1 MAKNNLNI
9 SLGVDVSNLKKGF
22 DEAIKITQQAAGKTE
37 QEMKEMADAIVR
49 QLGKIG
55 SQSTMRGAIRQM
67 ENLAGTMSRFGMEG
81 TAAFNEVIKQTGKL
95 KAEQQDLKDLIDASR
110 PDAPF
115 KAMANALQSGA
126 QAFAGVQGAM
136 QLFGAESEDTQKILV
151 KLQAA
156 LAFAEGTKAIDGF
169 ADSFKQL
176 NLVIKQNPI
185 LAAVA
190 AVSALVAVFS
200 EINSFINHTTDSYEA
215 LTQVQNKA
223 YANTVKERTE
233 LEYYRDRLNDAN
245 TSQEERKQLL
255 NDIAK
260 QYPEYLG
267 QLNKEGLTQVQINSA
282 LDGYIK
288 LITLKAQAQAAQEL
302 YTENLKKEFE
312 LQRDLIKA
320 MGEAAQAQM
329 TGNSVLSATMEGRVM
344 YMKQQ
349 QKNAEID
356 SKYYKDLYQNLNKAA
371 SAATKLQTA
380 TFGTS
385 TVSGSSKISVKE
397 RTPVSFDTKMQGI
410 GTTNLIN
417 PNALKRQQEIQ
428 MPEPRSIPVERVAE
442 LNAELAKV
450 QITTEEVNAS
460 FQNLAMSGLT
470 DIATAMGTAI
480 ATGQNLGQAI
490 GQGLLRAMAGF
501 MKQLGEMFIKAGL
514 AKLAFDSAMISIG
527 GAPLAIAAGTA
538 LVAASA
544 AMTAKLQQANQPA
557 RFAEGGLVPAGF
569 SGDSFP
575 ALMSSGEA
583 AIPLHNPRAMAKL
596 RDGLQINSGIR
607 IYGKF
612 DGRDIYLANEK
623 YSKDRRR

>member
-37 QEMKEMADAIVR
+37 AEMKEMADAIVR

-115 KAMANALQSGA
+115 KALGNALQGA
-126 QAFAGVQGAM
+126 AQGFAGIQGAM
-136 QLFGAESEDTQKILV
+136 ALFGAESEETQKMLMKI
-151 KLQAA
+151 QAA
-156 LAFAEGTKAIDGF
+156 LALVEGTKAIDQLS
-169 ADSFKQL
+169 DSFAQL
-176 NLVIKQNPI
+176 NLVIRANPLI
-185 LAAVA
+185 AGATVA
-190 AVSALVAVFS
+190 AAIIAVLVSLSNETKKLSREEQIYNDIKQAGLQNAEKEYANLYKLVAIAKDESIAKQKRADAIS
-200 EINSFINHTTDSYEA
+200 EINKLMPGYLDNINTETINTEKGTAAINRMTEA
-215 LTQVQNKA
+215 LLKQAMVKGAEEGLQKIGKEIFKLQNTMRDFAEKNKA
-223 YANTVKERTE
+223 FFENGLIGVSLMAGAPEEMKAFNLEKNRLNALYKSLMDETKVYTKFIAENPISITQPTGGVTTGAIKER
-233 LEYYRDRLNDAN
+233 
-245 TSQEERKQLL
+245 K
-255 NDIAK
+255 
-260 QYPEYLG
+260 P
-267 QLNKEGLTQVQINSA
+267 
-282 LDGYIK
+282 
-288 LITLKAQAQAAQEL
+288 
-302 YTENLKKEFE
+302 
-312 LQRDLIKA
+312 
-320 MGEAAQAQM
+320 
-329 TGNSVLSATMEGRVM
+329 
-344 YMKQQ
+344 
-349 QKNAEID
+349 ID
-356 SKYYKDLYQNLNKAA
+356 
-371 SAATKLQTA
+371 
-380 TFGTS
+380 
-385 TVSGSSKISVKE
+385 
-397 RTPVSFDTKMQGI
+397 FDMRMQGI

-442 LNAELAKV
+442 LDAELAKV

-557 RFAEGGLVPAGF
+557 KFAEGGLVPAGF